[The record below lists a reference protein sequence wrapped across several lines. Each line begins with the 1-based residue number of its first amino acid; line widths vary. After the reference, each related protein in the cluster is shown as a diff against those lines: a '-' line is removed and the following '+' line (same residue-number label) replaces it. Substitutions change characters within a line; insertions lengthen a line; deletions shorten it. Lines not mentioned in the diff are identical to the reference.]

1 MSKSGKKG
9 LRGFRIFLRVI
20 VGAILLLSMMLLVAG
35 YSAEHPEQVKALYG
49 KLLGEQGDAL
59 AGGTKSQA
67 VKTAEAGFQKM
78 KEMEE
83 VKELEEPE
91 GEQLPYVDP
100 ALRLENTVD
109 FAALW
114 EENEDVYAWI
124 VVPGTMVDYPVLQH
138 PTDNE
143 YYLTHTIDHVEGLP
157 GSVYSENLHPK
168 DFSAANTILYGHN
181 MRNGS
186 MFGSLHN
193 YENGAFFD
201 GHPYVYIHL
210 PDRTLL
216 YQIFSAVKF
225 RGVYL
230 PTYLNFEEE
239 QDFQAYVEEL
249 KVSTGYMNPDME
261 PSFGDHLLTLH
272 TCVGNDGK
280 YIYLVVAVL
289 VGAYERE

>member
-1 MSKSGKKG
+1 MHKSGKK
-9 LRGFRIFLRVI
+9 RRIWLWITISVLLI
-20 VGAILLLSMMLLVAG
+20 TILLLLMMLVVAG
-35 YSAEHPEQVKALYG
+35 YSAK
-49 KLLGEQGDAL
+49 QGTL
-59 AGGTKSQA
+59 AGGAERQLVLVSVEEFRKRKAVEEQA
-67 VKTAEAGFQKM
+67 PTAPD
-78 KEMEE
+78 
-83 VKELEEPE
+83 EPE
-91 GEQLPYVDP
+91 EEKLPDVDP

-124 VVPGTMVDYPVLQH
+124 VVPGTLVDYPVLQH

-143 YYLTHTIDHVEGLP
+143 YYLTHTIDHVAGLP
-157 GSVYSENLHPK
+157 GSVYSENIHSK

-181 MRNGS
+181 MRDGS
-186 MFGSLHN
+186 MFGSLHS
-193 YENGAFFD
+193 YENLAFFD

-225 RGVYL
+225 QGVYL

-249 KVSTGYMNPDME
+249 KTSSGYMNPDME
-261 PSFGDHLLTLH
+261 PSYGEHLLTLH

-289 VGAYERE
+289 IGAYERE